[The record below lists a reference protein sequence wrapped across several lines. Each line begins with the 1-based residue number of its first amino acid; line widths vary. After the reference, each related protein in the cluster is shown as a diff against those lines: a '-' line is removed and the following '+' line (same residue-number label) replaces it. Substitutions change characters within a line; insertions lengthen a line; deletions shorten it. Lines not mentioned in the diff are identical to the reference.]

1 MHFDWLDI
9 LPLKKDTTKEVVA
22 LKRIWNLSDYF
33 KRSFGSLIFLN
44 TNVIKNDN
52 R

>member
-22 LKRIWNLSDYF
+22 SEKDMEF
-33 KRSFGSLIFLN
+33 K
-44 TNVIKNDN
+44 
-52 R
+52 